1 MQNKFDSSGI
11 GQSIFFRWL
20 LLLEIKKRLFLA
32 INRNMSNF
40 VA

>member
-1 MQNKFDSSGI
+1 MQNKFGSSGV

-20 LLLEIKKRLFLA
+20 LLKKKKKRLFLA